1 MALVTINYDLDK
13 FILHENLHDNYAKIL
28 ERIRNDY
35 KKYYNNINE
44 IYEKEGM
51 VNFELFLFFSI
62 LNKINKIKILG
73 DIFESLIGA
82 IYIDSNLN
90 YEIIKSVILSLMEK
104 KFMEHFCSPN

>member
-1 MALVTINYDLDK
+1 LALVTINYDLDK

-51 VNFELFLFFSI
+51 VNF
-62 LNKINKIKILG
+62 
-73 DIFESLIGA
+73 
-82 IYIDSNLN
+82 
-90 YEIIKSVILSLMEK
+90 
-104 KFMEHFCSPN
+104 